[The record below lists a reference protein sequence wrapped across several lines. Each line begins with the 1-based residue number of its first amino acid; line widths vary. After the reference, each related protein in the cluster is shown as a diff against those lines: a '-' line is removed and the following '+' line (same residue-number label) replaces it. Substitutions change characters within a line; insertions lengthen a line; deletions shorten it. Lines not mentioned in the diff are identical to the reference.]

1 MKIWF
6 ERALAALRWGW
17 GKLVWLAG
25 VLKVWGNGLYDPP
38 PRARKWFFLIA
49 LAIFASGW
57 LTFAFVNSWFYKPM
71 LALFQSIDEGDV
83 AIPETP
89 STFLPEVV
97 QPLPE
102 IKPTVVCEDMSDT
115 PHCVPA
121 GAKVA
126 AETVEVLPP
135 PVAKPAAPKLHK
147 KAKRKVRKAK
157 VSYQDLY
164 CAGFP
169 C

>member
-1 MKIWF
+1 MDWKKY
-6 ERALAALRWGW
+6 ALAALRWVGE
-17 GKLVWLAG
+17 KLVALWGWLKAFG
-25 VLKVWGNGLYDPP
+25 NTVWDPP
-38 PRARKWFFLIA
+38 AVAYKRLFFVA
-49 LAIFASGW
+49 LAIFVAGGA
-57 LTFAFVNSWFYKPM
+57 TFMFVNSWFYKPTV
-71 LALFQSIDEGDV
+71 ALFQSMDEGDV
-83 AIPETP
+83 ALPETP

-97 QPLPE
+97 QPIPE